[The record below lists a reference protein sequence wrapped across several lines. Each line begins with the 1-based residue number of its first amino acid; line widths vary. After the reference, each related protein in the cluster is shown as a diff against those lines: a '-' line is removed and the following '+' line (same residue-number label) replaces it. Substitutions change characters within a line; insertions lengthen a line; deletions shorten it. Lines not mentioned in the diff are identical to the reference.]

1 MNRHCKIWLNCCAGI
16 IFCMLLFAE
25 NVKAQMLSGLT
36 GVPDTSFSNHSA
48 FVGALK
54 KYPQIKFPVTDT
66 LLNVKSKLS
75 VTYSKVGKRKLL
87 LDVFYP
93 KQKNNNG
100 IAVIIIHG
108 GGWRS
113 GNRMQHHALAQQLA
127 AKGYTCFTP
136 EYRLSTEA
144 LFPAA
149 IYDLKAAVRWVRDNA
164 SKYNVDTGKI
174 AVAGF
179 SAGGQLA
186 AFLATTGNMPLFEGT
201 QSKPLTSS
209 HVNALIDIDGTLSFV
224 HKESSEMSDTSK
236 RIGASAQWMG
246 YMLKENFALWQIVS
260 PLSHA
265 GKNTPPTLFL
275 NSSVV
280 RMHAG
285 RDDFIKILTQH
296 NIYTEVQTFENSPHT
311 FCLFEPWFTPTV
323 NYIDTFLKKVF
334 TNKQQ

>member
-16 IFCMLLFAE
+16 IFCLLLFAE
-25 NVKAQMLSGLT
+25 NVTAQMLSGVT

-149 IYDLKAAVRWVRDNA
+149 IYDLKAAVRWVRNNA

-201 QSKPLTSS
+201 QSMPSTSS
-209 HVNALIDIDGTLSFV
+209 YVNALIDIDGTLSFV
-224 HKESSEMSDTSK
+224 HNESSEMSDTSK

-323 NYIDTFLKKVF
+323 NYIDTFLKKIF
-334 TNKQQ
+334 TNNQQ